1 MEGTLG
7 NAIAIMVVGMVTVF
21 MILWF
26 VGIIGNIIIRLT
38 NRYMVTP
45 EPVITQINTVHF
57 ENPKNKVAAI
67 VAAVELIT
75 GGNGHIIEI
84 KKV

>member
-26 VGIIGNIIIRLT
+26 VGIIGNTIIRLT
-38 NRYMVTP
+38 NKYALTP
-45 EPVITQINTVHF
+45 EPVIKQTNTVHS

-75 GGNGHIIEI
+75 GGTGHIIEI